1 MCEDVTAG
9 LLTAA
14 TDEQT
19 PHALTMAHKAALKIS
34 GGTIPDDVEE
44 EKRQTAEQYVSSGP
58 TCHSPENTDPQKNVG
73 TENITVMTP
82 GHRVTGP
89 SSCL

>member
-14 TDEQT
+14 TVDT
-19 PHALTMAHKAALKIS
+19 TLMNKPHHALTMAHEVALKIS
-34 GGTIPDDVEE
+34 GGTILDDVEE

-73 TENITVMTP
+73 TDVY
-82 GHRVTGP
+82 
-89 SSCL
+89 